1 MQNITTWFLKQ
12 NATTIFLLCF
22 LGIPQCLWYYS
33 IVTEFDKKNKI
44 DNNLKKAVINFTTLY
59 PILYFVFF
67 PFYMIYN
74 IMNSDRIGLENIL
87 QYHFL
92 AMFCVLISLILTANS
107 FSTFEKNNKKESFGN
122 VGNFFLFWFFIFGVW
137 ILQPK
142 INSYIEQ
149 KNTV

>member
-1 MQNITTWFLKQ
+1 MQSITTWFLKQ

-44 DNNLKKAVINFTTLY
+44 DNNFKKIVINFTTIY

-74 IMNSDRIGLENIL
+74 IIKSDRIGLENML
-87 QYHFL
+87 QFHFI
-92 AMFCVLISLILTANS
+92 AMFCVMISLFLTANS
-107 FSTFEKNNKKESFGN
+107 FSTFEKNNKKKVLEVSGIFSF
-122 VGNFFLFWFFIFGVW
+122 FCFLYLEFGVYS
-137 ILQPK
+137 PK
-142 INSYIEQ
+142 
-149 KNTV
+149 

>member
-1 MQNITTWFLKQ
+1 MQNIITWFLKQ
-12 NATTIFLLCF
+12 NATTIFLLFF

-92 AMFCVLISLILTANS
+92 AMFCVLISLILTAIAFQHLRKITKKKVLETLVIFFFFG
-107 FSTFEKNNKKESFGN
+107 FSYLAFGYCN
-122 VGNFFLFWFFIFGVW
+122 L
-137 ILQPK
+137 K
-142 INSYIEQ
+142 
-149 KNTV
+149 